1 MTERSPSEFVFSEIL
16 RASGIDPESPES
28 LFFVDLDD
36 LNLEGIT
43 TVDLVTAVAEVVHD
57 NQEHAFMDSGW
68 IFKESALII
77 SEQFLVR
84 QREIQLASGI
94 QLALESIED
103 FGKLPAE
110 ALQRAHRDPIE
121 VN

>member
-1 MTERSPSEFVFSEIL
+1 MTERSPSEFAFSEIL

-57 NQEHAFMDSGW
+57 NQEHAFMDPGW

-77 SEQFLVR
+77 SAQLLVR
-84 QREIQLASGI
+84 QREIQLARGS
-94 QLALESIED
+94 QLAVESFEE
-103 FGKLPAE
+103 FVKLPAE
-110 ALQRAHRDPIE
+110 TLQPAGRDPSE